1 MKKEDIIFKALKDE
15 NFKKKLLENPAKAIE
30 DEWDVKFNENI
41 KFNIIEEAEDEIL
54 ITIPYLSS
62 PEALSDETLVQISG
76 GGTATTCTFC

>member
-15 NFKKKLLENPAKAIE
+15 NFRKKLLENPAKAIA

-62 PEALSDETLVQISG
+62 PETLSDETLVQISG
-76 GGTATTCTFC
+76 GETATTCTFC